1 MRIGRFIA
9 RRALAVV
16 PVALAVIA
24 ATFAMIHLVPGDPV
38 VVIMGVDA
46 DPQRIAEA
54 REALGLDRALP
65 IQFLDYLGDVVRGDL
80 GTSFFTRQPVTEL
93 VIEKLPQT
101 LQLAFAGIGMAL
113 LISTPLG
120 VITAT
125 REHRR
130 SRRSGDNAA
139 FTVWT
144 SILVATPDFL
154 IGTLLVYLFA
164 VRFRWFPVAGTDGFK
179 SIVLPA
185 LALGLSLAG
194 IQARVVR
201 ASVLESMDRPFVRTL
216 RATGID
222 ERRIHFRHVLRNASI
237 PVLTLLSVEF
247 GRLLAGAL
255 IVENIFA
262 RPGLG
267 TLIVDSISRRDLPA
281 IQGEILV
288 VAVIILGVNM
298 LMDIG
303 AAAIDPRVELN

>member
-9 RRALAVV
+9 RRVLAVV

-65 IQFLDYLGDVVRGDL
+65 VQFFDYLGDVVRGDL
-80 GTSFFTRQPVTEL
+80 GTSFFTRQPVSEL
-93 VIEKLPQT
+93 VLEKLPQT
-101 LQLAFAGIGMAL
+101 LQLAVAGIGMAL

-120 VITAT
+120 VIAAT

-130 SRRSGDNAA
+130 SRRSGDNAG
-139 FTVWT
+139 FTLWT

-201 ASVLESMDRPFVRTL
+201 ASVLESLDRPFVRTL
-216 RATGID
+216 RAVGID

-288 VAVIILGVNM
+288 VAVIILGINM

-303 AAAIDPRVELN
+303 AATIDPRVELN